1 MILVIQQFGGRS
13 DDDSCSLCLRWR
25 RCAEVG
31 EKPDTPAM
39 TLAAKLDRLFD
50 VVRKPDGG
58 AYSNGEVARGIKE
71 QAGSGGATVS
81 ASLVQQLRTG
91 VQTNPTLKTIDA
103 LARFFGVEPVYFFDD
118 AAAERIAA
126 ERDAWSRMRENDVHR
141 LVFRADGLSADS
153 LRMVSAVIEQARR
166 LEGLKPDAHDAGET
180 RAGERD

>member
-1 MILVIQQFGGRS
+1 
-13 DDDSCSLCLRWR
+13 
-25 RCAEVG
+25 
-31 EKPDTPAM
+31 M
-39 TLAAKLDRLFD
+39 TLAAKLDRLFAS
-50 VVRKPDGG
+50 VRRPDGG

-71 QAGSGGATVS
+71 QAGPEGATVS

-103 LARFFGVEPVYFFDD
+103 LARFFNVEPVYFFDD

-166 LEGLKPDAHDAGET
+166 LEGLKTGS
-180 RAGERD
+180 RAVRVPGAVERD

>member
-1 MILVIQQFGGRS
+1 M
-13 DDDSCSLCLRWR
+13 
-25 RCAEVG
+25 G
-31 EKPDTPAM
+31 EKPDLPAM

-71 QAGSGGATVS
+71 QAGPDGPTVS

-91 VQTNPTLKTIDA
+91 VQTNPTLKTLDA
-103 LARFFGVEPVYFFDD
+103 LARFFNVEPVYFFDD
-118 AAAERIAA
+118 EAAERIAA

-166 LEGLKPDAHDAGET
+166 LEGLKGGPPDADGAS
-180 RAGERD
+180 AVERG